1 MNADNYVLACP
12 SAIEH
17 DAHGTATLVGNQ
29 CADCGET
36 YFPAASGCTRCT
48 STNLSRFNFGRHGT
62 LWTWTIQSFLPK
74 TPYNSGETD
83 ATFKPYGVGYIEMP
97 CGIKIESRLSV
108 GVAHKLNI
116 GMPMTMSLK
125 TYGKTPEGADLVTF
139 VFSPAESDIRGVQGN
154 E

>member
-1 MNADNYVLACP
+1 MNADNFVLACP

-17 DAHGTATLVGNQ
+17 DVHGAATLVGNQ

-48 STNLSRFNFGRHGT
+48 STNLNRFNFGRHGT

-83 ATFKPYGVGYIEMP
+83 ASFKPYGVGYIEMP

-108 GVAHKLNI
+108 ADADKLKI

-125 TYGKTPEGADLVTF
+125 TYGKTPEGANLVTF
-139 VFSPAESDIRGVQGN
+139 VFSPAESDIRGVQCN